1 MQFDKYYNPYAREVV
16 NGAAL
21 IICPKCRGVC
31 PGKFECDKIKQYID
45 TFIEETVKEKNND

>member
-31 PGKFECDKIKQYID
+31 PGKFECNKIEQYIN
-45 TFIEETVKEKNND
+45 ETIHAMMKGEK

>member
-21 IICPKCRGVC
+21 IIVRNA
-31 PGKFECDKIKQYID
+31 
-45 TFIEETVKEKNND
+45 EEYALANLNAIRLNSLSMTQFTQ